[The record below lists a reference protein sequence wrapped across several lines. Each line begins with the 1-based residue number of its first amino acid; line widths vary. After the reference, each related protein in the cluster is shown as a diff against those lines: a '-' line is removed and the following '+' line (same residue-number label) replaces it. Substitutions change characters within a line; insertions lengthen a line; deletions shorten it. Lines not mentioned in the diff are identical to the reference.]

1 MNIKILIVPAVFLL
15 AACSGSSDGTAGRG
29 SVDTSPAIDSVF
41 ISGSDTLHQLNREDI
56 AQLRGELVTNE
67 LTASLN
73 YELNDLLRIDSLKTN
88 KAYSGYLDSLEPGMT
103 ADARAFAAGEID
115 LGTNGKLTLWKVTS
129 VSFEACPAFTGTLVL
144 GTYEYS
150 QKKKLMLLGKY
161 FSVSDPPASG
171 EDRITSKI
179 TGNRIDVSSVSIS
192 DEDTDVEGQE
202 ISKAELH
209 YELKEGEVVI
219 LSADKKIP

>member
-29 SVDTSPAIDSVF
+29 SVDTSLAIDSAF
-41 ISGSDTLHQLNREDI
+41 IFRSETLHGLSRKDI
-56 AQLRGELVTNE
+56 AQLRAELVTNE
-67 LTASLN
+67 LTRSLD
-73 YELNDLLRIDSLKTN
+73 YELSDLLKIDSLKRSN
-88 KAYSGYLDSLEPGMT
+88 AYTAYLDSLEPGMT

-161 FSVSDPPASG
+161 FSVSDPPATG

-202 ISKAELH
+202 ISKAELQ
-209 YELKEGEVVI
+209 YELKEGEVI